1 MTVTGSCLCGAVRL
15 RIDGPMR
22 PVSFCHCTQC
32 RRQSGHFVAA
42 TAAADADM
50 TIEGDE
56 SISWYAAS
64 DAARRG
70 FCSTCGSLLLWKS
83 KGSDR
88 TSIMMGCLDKP
99 TGVTGRKHI
108 FCAEKGDYYEID
120 DGLPQYA
127 AYE

>member
-1 MTVTGSCLCGAVRL
+1 MKNYETFRFEVDGGVATITLDRPERLNALTFAVYRELTDCFYDLRQRADVDCVLITGSG
-15 RIDGPMR
+15 
-22 PVSFCHCTQC
+22 
-32 RRQSGHFVAA
+32 
-42 TAAADADM
+42 
-50 TIEGDE
+50 
-56 SISWYAAS
+56 
-64 DAARRG
+64 RG
-70 FCSTCGSLLLWKS
+70 FCSACGSLLLWKTN
-83 KGSDR
+83 GSDR